1 MIILDDF
8 SKEMPIGFVMSL
20 VQSESAL
27 KAYASLDISKKEN
40 IKNYIVN
47 SIDGNDAKMRIE
59 KVITDLENNII

>member
-1 MIILDDF
+1 MDDF

-20 VQSESAL
+20 VQSENAL

>member
-20 VQSESAL
+20 VQSENAL
-27 KAYASLDISKKEN
+27 KAYASLDVSKKEN
-40 IKNYIVN
+40 IKNYIIN
-47 SIDGNDAKMRIE
+47 SINGNDAKMRIE

>member
-1 MIILDDF
+1 MDDF

-20 VQSESAL
+20 VQSENAL
-27 KAYASLDISKKEN
+27 KAYASLDVSKKEN
-40 IKNYIVN
+40 IKNYIIN